1 MRIGL
6 IDVDNQRIRKHGAK
20 LFPNLA
26 LCKIAAYHKAKGD
39 IVEWAS
45 QMEHYDILYKAKVF
59 TYTPDDT
66 NVYKADK
73 LITGGTGYDIHS
85 RLPEDIDSCC
95 PDYSIYP
102 SIPGN
107 VAYGFLTRGCP
118 NHCPWCVVPRKEGAI
133 RPYKDVCDVATDGRD
148 HLILMDNNIL
158 ASGAYA
164 HEQLR
169 KIIEHGYHVDFN
181 QALDA
186 RLVDDDFAREL
197 AAIKWINR
205 TIRFGCDTP
214 RQIDECDRVI
224 TMLQLHG
231 YKGKVLLYTIITPD
245 FYESYTRIN
254 YWRIKHKW
262 WKGIEVNT
270 HSQPYRALD
279 SNNEIEQWQKDLATW
294 SNKHMLVNI
303 PFADYMPRKGFYCRT
318 YFDASNKA

>member
-6 IDVDNQRIRKHGAK
+6 LDIDNNRSRKYGAK
-20 LFPNLA
+20 IYPNLA
-26 LCKIAAYHKAKGD
+26 LCKISAYHKAKGD
-39 IVEWAS
+39 IVEWAT
-45 QMEHYDILYKAKVF
+45 QMAHYDILYKAKVF
-59 TYTPDDT
+59 TFTPDDM
-66 NVYKADK
+66 NVYNADK
-73 LITGGTGYDIHS
+73 VVAGGTGYDIHS
-85 RLPEDIDSCC
+85 RLPVDIDRCS

-102 SIPGN
+102 SVPIN

-133 RPYKDVCDVATDGRD
+133 RPYRDVCDVATDSRD

-169 KIIEHGYHVDFN
+169 KIIEYGYHVDFN

-214 RQIDECDRVI
+214 RQISECERVI
-224 TMLQLHG
+224 SLLLQHG

-245 FYESYTRIN
+245 FSESYKRIN
-254 YWRIKHKW
+254 HWRIKHKA
-262 WKGIEVNT
+262 WKAIEVNT

-279 SNNEIEQWQKDLATW
+279 SNNEIQQWQKDLAQW
-294 SNKHMLVNI
+294 SNKHMLINI

-318 YFDASNKA
+318 YLDAYNKA